1 MALSAVPWLAV
12 VSQHGREEP
21 DSRSFLH
28 PSFLCIG
35 PKPGTCTLSRAEGG
49 GSLEGRGLA
58 LVSGASSVNS
68 SPALASESCRLLRA
82 EVVSA
87 LPAVSLSWGRGSAL
101 SRGSG

>member
-1 MALSAVPWLAV
+1 MRFPGWLLSHSMEGR
-12 VSQHGREEP
+12 SQTPVRFFIP
-21 DSRSFLH
+21 
-28 PSFLCIG
+28 PSSASA